1 MNLDELEDFFG
12 NRLTTSKSI
21 RLEHSRDESWHI
33 PSNIPDAIIFP
44 ETTEEVSRIIK
55 FAYKNNFPVIPFGT
69 GTALEG
75 HVHAVN
81 GGITI
86 NSINMNRIIEVNN
99 DDMDCRV
106 QAGVTRKDL
115 NEYLRDSGL
124 FFPVDPGANASIGG
138 MCATRAS
145 GTNTVKY
152 GTIREQVIGLE
163 VVMPDGQIINTGTRA
178 RKSAAGYDLTHLMLG
193 SEGTLGFISEISLR
207 LHGRPEAISAGVC
220 SFSDLKGAVDTVI
233 EAVQVGLPLS
243 RIELLDEAQ
252 IVAINKYK
260 NTNHKEV
267 PTLFVE
273 IQGSPLGIKEQSEK
287 FKEISESNNILN
299 YDWSDR
305 SEEIEKLWSARH
317 DAYYAALNLAPGKK
331 AFTTD
336 ICVPISQL
344 TECILETKKDI
355 EDSNIIAPI
364 VGHVGDGNFHL
375 IMLLDPDDKNE
386 VKEAKLL
393 NDKLVNRALKMQGT
407 STGEHGIGIGKK
419 DYLKVELGNSVE
431 VMSQIKKAI
440 DPTNIMNPG
449 KIFEIN

>member
-1 MNLDELEDFFG
+1 MNLEELKDFFG
-12 NRLTTSKSI
+12 DRLTTSKSV
-21 RLEHSRDESWHI
+21 RLEHSHDESWHI
-33 PSNIPDAIIFP
+33 PKNIPDAVVFP

-55 FAYKNNFPVIPFGT
+55 FAFKNKIPVIPFGT

-86 NSINMNRIIEVNN
+86 NSVNMNSIIEVNN
-99 DDMDCRV
+99 EDMDCRV

-145 GTNTVKY
+145 GTTTVKY

-163 VVMPDGQIINTGTRA
+163 VVMPDGRVINTGTRA

-193 SEGTLGFISEISLR
+193 SEGTLGFITEISLR
-207 LHGRPEAISAGVC
+207 LHGRPEAVSAGVC
-220 SFSDLKGAVDTVI
+220 SFSNLKGAVDTVI
-233 EAVQVGLPLS
+233 EAIQIGLPLS
-243 RIELLDEAQ
+243 RMELLDEAQ
-252 IVAINKYK
+252 ISAINKYK
-260 NTNHKEV
+260 KTNHEEV

-273 IQGSPLGIKEQSEK
+273 IQGTPLGIKEQAEK
-287 FKEISESNNILN
+287 FKGIAESNEVLN
-299 YDWSDR
+299 FNWSDR
-305 SEEIEKLWSARH
+305 SEEIERLWNARH
-317 DAYYAALNLAPGKK
+317 EAYYAVLNLAPGKK

-336 ICVPISQL
+336 ICVPISRL

-355 EDSNIIAPI
+355 KESNIIAPI

-375 IMLLDPDDKNE
+375 IMLLDPDNKNE
-386 VKEAKLL
+386 VEQAKILNEKLL
-393 NDKLVNRALKMQGT
+393 KRAIEMKGT

-419 DYLKVELGNSVE
+419 DYLKIEQGLSVD
-431 VMSQIKKAI
+431 VMAQIKKAI

-449 KIFEIN
+449 KIFELN

>member
-1 MNLDELEDFFG
+1 MNLNELEDFFG

-33 PSNIPDAIIFP
+33 PSNIPDAVVFP
-44 ETTEEVSRIIK
+44 ETTEEVSRTIK
-55 FAYKNNFPVIPFGT
+55 FAYKNNIPVIPFGT

-86 NSINMNRIIEVNN
+86 NSANMNRIIEVNN

-115 NEYLRDSGL
+115 NEFLRDSGL

-207 LHGRPEAISAGVC
+207 LHGRPEAVSAGVC

-233 EAVQVGLPLS
+233 EAIQVGLPLS

-252 IVAINKYK
+252 IAAINKYK
-260 NTNHKEV
+260 NTKHKEL

-375 IMLLDPDDKNE
+375 IMLLDPEDKNE

-393 NDKLVNRALKMQGT
+393 NDKLVNRALRMQGT

-419 DYLKVELGNSVE
+419 DYLKVEQGNSVE